1 MQELYGIIPKFFLKS
16 ITLENYH
23 GISGYYEIDK
33 TNRIFS
39 NPTMLSAIQM
49 LLSTYFKAF
58 STYIPDKYTIK
69 LKPKDALAGTKQN
82 WFCINEKETACP
94 CRVTGII
101 VFNDQE
107 IEIGQE
113 LSQNGRVKFIGLKE
127 LQSIISTWEMKFSK
141 ADNSDKD
148 ILFPVLL
155 YCNPAAYK
163 IPKQIYSKGVYHRF
177 VGYKDCFIMN
187 RSLEIPFSYL
197 RMLRNVAFEERD
209 NVDFPAYTKI
219 MEAANQVVTDG
230 KLIYGNYG
238 TSLVT
243 VKKEDK
249 LIPFEELSIDQQIMI
264 GLVLD
269 IATRVC
275 ILNPYAKDQALQETP
290 GIILLD
296 GLDECFSPA
305 QGKALFN
312 LLQSELPNIQF
323 LSFEYERE
331 LTFDDAFPDGRYTVP
346 ASDKDY
352 RLRDAITKSRSLGRP
367 LTEKEMQ
374 EFEIGKE

>member
-1 MQELYGIIPKFFLKS
+1 MHDFVLKS

-23 GISGYYEIDK
+23 GISGCYKIDK
-33 TNRIFS
+33 KNRAFS
-39 NPTMLSAIQM
+39 NPAILSAMQV

-58 STYIPDKYTIK
+58 STYIPDKYTIR
-69 LKPKDALAGTKQN
+69 LKIKDALAG
-82 WFCINEKETACP
+82 FP

-113 LSQNGRVKFIGLKE
+113 LSQNGRVKFIGVKE
-127 LQSIISTWEMKFSK
+127 LQDIVSVWEKKFSK
-141 ADNSDKD
+141 ADSSDKD

-163 IPKQIYSKGVYHRF
+163 VPKQICEKGVYHRF
-177 VGYKDCFIMN
+177 VGYKDCFTMN

-197 RMLRNVAFEERD
+197 RMLRNVAFEERG

-219 MEAANQVVTDG
+219 MEVANQVVTDG

-238 TSLVT
+238 TSLVA
-243 VKKEDK
+243 VKKEDE
-249 LIPFEELSIDQQIMI
+249 LIPFEELSIDQQKMI

-269 IATRVC
+269 IATRIC
-275 ILNPYAKDQALQETP
+275 ILNPYAKDLALRETP
-290 GIILLD
+290 GIILLE
-296 GLDECFSPA
+296 GLNECFSPA
-305 QGKALFN
+305 QGKFLFD

-323 LSFEYERE
+323 LYFNMERE
-331 LTFDDAFPDGRYTVP
+331 LSFDDMFPDGRYTVP
-346 ASDKDY
+346 AGDKDY
-352 RLRDAITKSRSLGRP
+352 KLRDAITKSQSLGRP

-374 EFEIGKE
+374 EFEIEKE

>member
-1 MQELYGIIPKFFLKS
+1 MHDFVLKS

-23 GISGYYEIDK
+23 GISGCYKIDK
-33 TNRIFS
+33 KNRAFS
-39 NPTMLSAIQM
+39 NHAILSAMQV

-58 STYIPDKYTIK
+58 STYIPDKYTIR
-69 LKPKDALAGTKQN
+69 LKIKDALAG
-82 WFCINEKETACP
+82 FP
-94 CRVTGII
+94 CRVIGII

-127 LQSIISTWEMKFSK
+127 LQNIVSTWEMKFSK

-163 IPKQIYSKGVYHRF
+163 VPKQTCEKGVYHRF
-177 VGYKDCFIMN
+177 VGYKDCLTIN

-197 RMLRNVAFEERD
+197 RMLRNVAFEERG

-219 MEAANQVVTDG
+219 MEVANQVVTDG

-238 TSLVT
+238 ISLVA
-243 VKKEDK
+243 VKKEDE
-249 LIPFEELSIDQQIMI
+249 LIPFEELSIDQQKMI

-269 IATRVC
+269 IATRIC
-275 ILNPYAKDQALQETP
+275 ILNPYAKDLALRETP

-296 GLDECFSPA
+296 GLNECFSPA
-305 QGKALFN
+305 QGKALFD
-312 LLQSELPNIQF
+312 LLQSELPNVQF
-323 LSFEYERE
+323 LYW
-331 LTFDDAFPDGRYTVP
+331 
-346 ASDKDY
+346 
-352 RLRDAITKSRSLGRP
+352 
-367 LTEKEMQ
+367 
-374 EFEIGKE
+374 

>member
-1 MQELYGIIPKFFLKS
+1 MREFHGIMPKFFLKS

-23 GISGYYEIDK
+23 GISGYYELDK
-33 TNRIFS
+33 KNRTFF
-39 NPTMLSAIQM
+39 NPVMLSAIQM

-69 LKPKDALAGTKQN
+69 LKIKDTLA
-82 WFCINEKETACP
+82 EKETAFP
-94 CRVTGII
+94 CKVTGII
-101 VFNDQE
+101 TFNDQE

-113 LSQNGRVKFIGLKE
+113 LSRNGRVKFIGVKE
-127 LQSIISTWEMKFSK
+127 LQDIVSTWEIKFSK

-163 IPKQIYSKGVYHRF
+163 VPKQICEKGVYHRF
-177 VGYKDCFIMN
+177 VGYKDCFTMN

-197 RMLRNVAFEERD
+197 RMLRNVAFEERG

-219 MEAANQVVTDG
+219 TEVVNQVVVDG

-238 TSLVT
+238 TSLVA
-243 VKKEDK
+243 VKKEDE
-249 LIPFEELSIDQQIMI
+249 LIPFEELSIDQQKMI

-269 IATRVC
+269 IATRIC
-275 ILNPYAKDQALQETP
+275 ILNPYAKNQALRETP

-305 QGKALFN
+305 QGKVLFD
-312 LLQSELPNIQF
+312 LLQSELPNVQF
-323 LSFEYERE
+323 LCF
-331 LTFDDAFPDGRYTVP
+331 
-346 ASDKDY
+346 
-352 RLRDAITKSRSLGRP
+352 
-367 LTEKEMQ
+367 KE
-374 EFEIGKE
+374 

>member
-1 MQELYGIIPKFFLKS
+1 MQNFVLKS

-23 GISGYYEIDK
+23 GISAQYEINNQNGTF
-33 TNRIFS
+33 TNAAV
-39 NPTMLSAIQM
+39 LSAMQV

-58 STYIPDKYTIK
+58 STYIPDKYTIR
-69 LKPKDALAGTKQN
+69 LKTKDALAT
-82 WFCINEKETACP
+82 EKTAIP

-101 VFNDQE
+101 VFDDQE
-107 IEIGQE
+107 FEIGQE
-113 LSQNGRVKFIGLKE
+113 LSANGRVKFIGVKE
-127 LQSIISTWEMKFSK
+127 LQNTVSAWEKKFSK

-155 YCNPAAYK
+155 CCNPAACK
-163 IPKQIYSKGVYHRF
+163 VPKQIYSKGVYHRF

-219 MEAANQVVTDG
+219 MEVANQVVSNG

-238 TSLVT
+238 TSLVAI
-243 VKKEDK
+243 KKEDE
-249 LIPFEELSIDQQIMI
+249 LIPFEKLSIDQQELI

-269 IATRVC
+269 IATRIC
-275 ILNPYAKDQALQETP
+275 ILNPYAKDLALRETP

-296 GLDECFSPA
+296 GLDSCFSPA
-305 QGKALFN
+305 QGKDVLG
-312 LLQSELPNIQF
+312 LLQSELPNVQF
-323 LSFEYERE
+323 LLFGFERE
-331 LTFDDAFPDGRYTVP
+331 RNTLFGAFDEVFPDGRYTVP
-346 ASDKDY
+346 TDDKNY
-352 RLRDAITKSRSLGRP
+352 RLRDAITKSQSLGRP

-374 EFEIGKE
+374 EFEI

>member
-1 MQELYGIIPKFFLKS
+1 MPKFVLKS
-16 ITLENYH
+16 ITLKNYH

-33 TNRIFS
+33 KNRTFS
-39 NPTMLSAIQM
+39 NPAMLSAIQM

-58 STYIPDKYTIK
+58 STYIPDKYTIR
-69 LKPKDALAGTKQN
+69 LNTKDVLTG
-82 WFCINEKETACP
+82 EETACP

-101 VFNDQE
+101 IFNDQE

-113 LSQNGRVKFIGLKE
+113 LSANGRVKFIGVKE
-127 LQSIISTWEMKFSK
+127 LQNTISTWEMKFSK

-155 YCNPAAYK
+155 YYNPAAYK
-163 IPKQIYSKGVYHRF
+163 VQKQICEKGVYHRF
-177 VGYKDCFIMN
+177 VGYKDCFTMN

-197 RMLRNVAFEERD
+197 RMLRNVAFEERN

-219 MEAANQVVTDG
+219 MEVANQVITDG
-230 KLIYGNYG
+230 KIIYGNYG
-238 TSLVT
+238 TSLIAI
-243 VKKEDK
+243 KKEDEI
-249 LIPFEELSIDQQIMI
+249 IPFEELSSEQQKML

-275 ILNPYAKDQALQETP
+275 MLNPYAKDQALQKTP

-305 QGKALFN
+305 QGKALFD
-312 LLQSELPNIQF
+312 LLQSELPNVQF
-323 LSFEYERE
+323 LYFNKEKE
-331 LTFDDAFPDGRYTVP
+331 LYFDDIFFDGRYTVP
-346 ASDKDY
+346 ADNNY
-352 RLRDAITKSRSLGRP
+352 RLRDAITKSQSLGRP

>member
-1 MQELYGIIPKFFLKS
+1 MREFHGTMPKFFLKS

-69 LKPKDALAGTKQN
+69 LKPKNALAGTKQN

-127 LQSIISTWEMKFSK
+127 LQNIVSTWEMKFSK
-141 ADNSDKD
+141 ADNSDKN
-148 ILFPVLL
+148 ILFPAIL
-155 YCNPAAYK
+155 YCPAAYK
-163 IPKQIYSKGVYHRF
+163 IPKQICENGVYHRF
-177 VGYKDCFIMN
+177 IGYKDCFARN

-197 RMLRNVAFEERD
+197 RMLRNVAFEERE
-209 NVDFPAYTKI
+209 NVDFSAYTKI
-219 MEAANQVVTDG
+219 MEIVNQEVTDG
-230 KLIYGNYG
+230 KLIYCHYG
-238 TSLVT
+238 TLPVA

-249 LIPFEELSIDQQIMI
+249 LIPFEELSIDQRKMI

-269 IATRVC
+269 IATRIC
-275 ILNPYAKDQALQETP
+275 ILNPYAKDLALRETP
-290 GIILLD
+290 GVILLD
-296 GLDECFSPA
+296 GLDESFSPA
-305 QGKALFN
+305 QGKILFA

-323 LSFEYERE
+323 LYFNMERE
-331 LTFDDAFPDGRYTVP
+331 LSFDDVFPDGRYTAP
-346 ASDKDY
+346 AGDKDY
-352 RLRDAITKSRSLGRP
+352 RLRDAITKSQSLGRP

-374 EFEIGKE
+374 EFKI

>member
-1 MQELYGIIPKFFLKS
+1 MHAFVLKS

-23 GISGYYEIDK
+23 GISGCYEIDK
-33 TNRIFS
+33 KNRTFA
-39 NPTMLSAIQM
+39 NPTILSATQI

-58 STYIPDKYTIK
+58 STYIPDRYTIR
-69 LKPKDALAGTKQN
+69 LKIKDALAG
-82 WFCINEKETACP
+82 FP

-101 VFNDQE
+101 LFNGQE

-113 LSQNGRVKFIGLKE
+113 LSRNGRVKFIGLKE
-127 LQSIISTWEMKFSK
+127 LQNIVSTWEMKFSK

-155 YCNPAAYK
+155 CCDPAAYK
-163 IPKQIYSKGVYHRF
+163 IPKQICEKGVYHRF

-197 RMLRNVAFEERD
+197 RMLRNVAFEERG

-219 MEAANQVVTDG
+219 MEVANQVVTDG

-238 TSLVT
+238 TSLVA
-243 VKKEDK
+243 VKKEDE
-249 LIPFEELSIDQQIMI
+249 LIPFEELSIDQQKMI

-269 IATRVC
+269 IATRIC
-275 ILNPYAKDQALQETP
+275 ILNPYAKDLALQETP

-296 GLDECFSPA
+296 GLDESFSPA
-305 QGKALFN
+305 QGKNLLG
-312 LLQSELPNIQF
+312 LLQSELPNVQF
-323 LSFEYERE
+323 LSFEFEKEQKKPIGY
-331 LTFDDAFPDGRYTVP
+331 FDDMFPDGRYTVP
-346 ASDKDY
+346 AGDKNY
-352 RLRDAITKSRSLGRP
+352 KLRDAITKSQSLGRP

-374 EFEIGKE
+374 EFEI